1 VLGRTGDRQP
11 AEQTLPA
18 VAAGAIPGPRLP
30 VALQTLGFGLWP
42 QRYLHWCAR
51 RYGDRFTLRLAT
63 IGPTVVVTD
72 APSIRDVFGLK
83 SHEFSA
89 DSTMLEPFLGSK
101 SLLCQDGEVHARERR
116 LLARAFRPEALT
128 SYADAMETITRR
140 DLESWPIGREFAMHP
155 RLQAITLEVILR
167 VAFGIDATDRLDEL
181 RSRLAPFLRQA
192 GSLLVLN
199 PGFRRE
205 LRGHSPWARFQRL
218 RAEVLAALAEEVRQR
233 RNAPDLEAR
242 TDVLSLLLQAES
254 DGDHL
259 EDDEILHNLLTMLL
273 AGHDT
278 TATAL
283 GWTFDLLLHHPA
295 AMERLRADLENDG
308 RDYIGA
314 VIRESLRLRPVVIDT
329 GRTLV
334 QPTPIGDS
342 VYPART
348 MISPSILLAQ
358 HRADVYPEPMEFR
371 PERFLGGDAPEPLAW
386 IPFGGG
392 VRRCLGAGFAMLE
405 METILRTILGHC
417 ELTAARAREDTQR
430 RRAVTLFPR
439 HGTRVVLTCRR
450 PAQEGRAA
458 NAARS
463 SGS

>member
-1 VLGRTGDRQP
+1 MLDRAGGRQP
-11 AEQTLPA
+11 ADQPLIA
-18 VAAGAIPGPRLP
+18 AAAGPVPGPRLP
-30 VALQTLGFGLWP
+30 VALQTLGYGVWP

-63 IGPTVVVTD
+63 IGTTVVVTD
-72 APSIRDVFGLK
+72 PASIRDVFGLK
-83 SHEFSA
+83 QHEFSA
-89 DSTMLEPFLGSK
+89 DGTMLEPFLGSK

-116 LLARAFRPEALT
+116 LLARAFRPEALRT
-128 SYADAMETITRR
+128 YSDAMKGITRR
-140 DLESWPIGREFAMHP
+140 DLETWPIGLEFAMHP

-167 VAFGIDATDRLDEL
+167 VAFGIDVTDRLEEL
-181 RSRLAPFLRQA
+181 RSRLAPFLRQG

-218 RAEVLAALAEEVRQR
+218 RSEVLVALAEEVRQR
-233 RNAPDLEAR
+233 RTVPDLDAR

-259 EDDEILHNLLTMLL
+259 DDDEILHNLLTMLL

-295 AMERLRADLENDG
+295 AMDRLRANLMNGG

-334 QPTPIGDS
+334 QPTLIGDS

-348 MISPSILLAQ
+348 MISPSILLAH
-358 HRADVYPEPMEFR
+358 HRSDVYSDPMEFR
-371 PERFLGGDAPEPLAW
+371 PERFLGAEAPEPLAW

-405 METILRTILGHC
+405 METILRTVLGHC

-430 RRAVTLFPR
+430 RRAVTLLPR
-439 HGTRVVLTCRR
+439 HGTRVVLTSRR
-450 PAQEGRAA
+450 LAEKATGGL
-458 NAARS
+458 
-463 SGS
+463 GSRRGA